1 MVGGKDEGLGDRIG
15 GLGIRAGPE
24 VSSLG
29 ALPNTCSMYS
39 IISGWNWR
47 TCGICKMCEQY
58 CYFEVRSHKKS
69 MPIYLRPFIEPG
81 FKLLKGYNAELE
93 HFGAGRFFEGFQD
106 IAQCYP

>member
-1 MVGGKDEGLGDRIG
+1 MLGEVGDKDEGLGDRIG
-15 GLGIRAGPE
+15 GLGARAGPE

-58 CYFEVRSHKKS
+58 CYIQVRSHKKHA
-69 MPIYLRPFIEPG
+69 YLPEAIH
-81 FKLLKGYNAELE
+81 K
-93 HFGAGRFFEGFQD
+93 AG
-106 IAQCYP
+106 I